1 MKKLVVNNK
10 EKQQVQDKEVF
21 LYKLYNIS
29 PSRPKLTFIQDK
41 VNNLDKYMKYMQS
54 LVTTTL
60 FYPPPYYKSIQPQG
74 EQDEQYQKEIAVKFL
89 KKKHNIDTIRKEFP
103 IEMYIGGPYEP
114 YFIALT
120 LWREIVIG
128 PTKKLVVS
136 YVVGD
141 LILLNQFMRT

>member
-1 MKKLVVNNK
+1 MENQAHHIQMLLADELDSYRGKENMYADEHIKEIQDTYKQEDQEMKKLVVNNK

-74 EQDEQYQKEIAVKFL
+74 EQDEQY
-89 KKKHNIDTIRKEFP
+89 
-103 IEMYIGGPYEP
+103 
-114 YFIALT
+114 
-120 LWREIVIG
+120 
-128 PTKKLVVS
+128 
-136 YVVGD
+136 
-141 LILLNQFMRT
+141 